1 MQHTSQP
8 DRGTRTAGAS
18 RRHGIKAAVIGAIA
32 AGGLVFSTTSASADG
47 LGGDAWTPD
56 CHAYI
61 APGDNGH
68 WAYGTLIGLSGC
80 MVRLWSTTSDPNTP
94 EATPW
99 SYSSTYQL
107 YHADGVH
114 WLWVQVADPT
124 GMRTTGNRVY

>member
-1 MQHTSQP
+1 MKHTSHSTHSSRST
-8 DRGTRTAGAS
+8 DAS
-18 RRHGIKAAVIGAIA
+18 KRRGIKAAVIGAIA

-56 CHAYI
+56 CHAWV

-80 MVRLWSTTSDPNTP
+80 MVRLVASTSTGGT

-114 WLWVQVADPT
+114 YVWVELHDPT
-124 GMRTTGNRVY
+124 GMDTTGAHVY